1 MFLVR
6 LIYASKISDGFG
18 PKDIENILQSARTY
32 NVKTHVTGILCFS
45 NEYFLQCLEGSRTAV
60 NNTYQQILNDK
71 RHHNVIMLNYTQIP
85 EREFEKWSMGYVPQ
99 SRVTQSLNLK
109 FSGSVDFNPFKM
121 SGESAHLL
129 MLALKGSI
137 TGAIS

>member
-32 NVKTHVTGILCFS
+32 NVKTHVTGMLCFS

-99 SRVTQSLNLK
+99 SRVTESLNLK

-129 MLALKGSI
+129 MLSLI
-137 TGAIS
+137 HI

>member
-6 LIYASKISDGFG
+6 LIYASKISSGFG
-18 PKDIENILQSARTY
+18 PEDIESILQSARTY
-32 NVKTHVTGILCFS
+32 NVKTNVTGMLCFS
-45 NEYFLQCLEGSRTAV
+45 NEYFLQYLEGSRTSV

-85 EREFEKWSMGYVPQ
+85 EREFETWSMGYVPQ
-99 SRVTQSLNLK
+99 SKLTESLNLK
-109 FSGSVDFNPFKM
+109 YSGNIDFNPFKM

-129 MLALKGSI
+129 MLALKTSI
-137 TGAIS
+137 AGAIS

>member
-1 MFLVR
+1 M
-6 LIYASKISDGFG
+6 
-18 PKDIENILQSARTY
+18 
-32 NVKTHVTGILCFS
+32 LCFS

-85 EREFEKWSMGYVPQ
+85 EREFETWSMGYVPQ
-99 SRVTQSLNLK
+99 SQLTELLNLK
-109 FSGSVDFNPFKM
+109 YSGNIDFNPFKM

-129 MLALKGSI
+129 ILTLKTSI

>member
-6 LIYASKISDGFG
+6 LIYASKISSDFG
-18 PKDIENILQSARTY
+18 PEDIENILQSARTY
-32 NVKTHVTGILCFS
+32 NVKTNVTGMLCFS
-45 NEYFLQCLEGSRTAV
+45 NDYFLQCLEGSRTAV

-71 RHHNVIMLNYTQIP
+71 RHHNVIMLNYTQLP

-99 SRVTQSLNLK
+99 SKLTESLNLK
-109 FSGSVDFNPFKM
+109 FSGSIDFNPFKM

-129 MLALKGSI
+129 MLTLKDCIAGTVS
-137 TGAIS
+137 

>member
-6 LIYASKISDGFG
+6 LIYASKITDGFG

-32 NVKTHVTGILCFS
+32 NVKTHVTGMLCFS
-45 NEYFLQCLEGSRTAV
+45 NKYFLQCLDGSRTAV

-99 SRVTQSLNLK
+99 SRVTESLNLK

>member
-1 MFLVR
+1 M
-6 LIYASKISDGFG
+6 
-18 PKDIENILQSARTY
+18 
-32 NVKTHVTGILCFS
+32 LCFS

-99 SRVTQSLNLK
+99 SKLTESLNLK
-109 FSGSVDFNPFKM
+109 FSGSIDFNPFKM

-129 MLALKGSI
+129 MLTLKDSI
-137 TGAIS
+137 AGTIS

>member
-6 LIYASKISDGFG
+6 LIYASKISSDFG
-18 PKDIENILQSARTY
+18 PEDIENILQSARTY
-32 NVKTHVTGILCFS
+32 NVKTNVTGMLCFS
-45 NEYFLQCLEGSRTAV
+45 NDYCLQCLEGSRTAV

-71 RHHNVIMLNYTQIP
+71 RHHNVIMLNYTQLP

-99 SRVTQSLNLK
+99 SKLTESLNLK
-109 FSGSVDFNPFKM
+109 FSGSIDFNPFKM

-129 MLALKGSI
+129 MLTLKDCIAGTVS
-137 TGAIS
+137 

>member
-6 LIYASKISDGFG
+6 LIYASKITDGFG

-32 NVKTHVTGILCFS
+32 NVKTHVTGMLCFS

>member
-6 LIYASKISDGFG
+6 LIYASKITDGFG

-32 NVKTHVTGILCFS
+32 NVKTHVTGMLCFS
-45 NEYFLQCLEGSRTAV
+45 NKYFLQCLDGSRTAV

-99 SRVTQSLNLK
+99 SRVTQSLSLK

-129 MLALKGSI
+129 MVALKGSI

>member
-18 PKDIENILQSARTY
+18 PKDIESILQSARTY
-32 NVKTHVTGILCFS
+32 NVKTHVTGMLCFS

-129 MLALKGSI
+129 MLALKGCI

>member
-6 LIYASKISDGFG
+6 LIYASKITDGFG

-32 NVKTHVTGILCFS
+32 NVKTHVTGMLCFS

-99 SRVTQSLNLK
+99 SRVTESLNLK

-129 MLALKGSI
+129 MLALKGCI

>member
-6 LIYASKISDGFG
+6 LIYASKISSGFG
-18 PKDIENILQSARTY
+18 PEDIESILQSARTY
-32 NVKTHVTGILCFS
+32 NVKTNVTGMLCFS

-71 RHHNVIMLNYTQIP
+71 RHHNVIMLNYIQIP
-85 EREFEKWSMGYVPQ
+85 EREFETWSMGYVPQ
-99 SRVTQSLNLK
+99 SQLTELLNLK
-109 FSGSVDFNPFKM
+109 YSGNIDFNPFKM

-129 MLALKGSI
+129 MLALKTSI

>member
-6 LIYASKISDGFG
+6 LIYASKISSGFG

-32 NVKTHVTGILCFS
+32 NVKTNVTGMLCFS
-45 NEYFLQCLEGSRTAV
+45 NDYFLQCLEGSRTAV

-71 RHHNVIMLNYTQIP
+71 RHQNVIMLNYTQIP

-99 SRVTQSLNLK
+99 SKLTESLNLK
-109 FSGSVDFNPFKM
+109 FSGSIDFNPFKM
-121 SGESAHLL
+121 SGESAYLL
-129 MLALKGSI
+129 MLALKDSI
-137 TGAIS
+137 AGTIS

>member
-32 NVKTHVTGILCFS
+32 NVKTHVTGMLCFS

>member
-6 LIYASKISDGFG
+6 LIYASKITDGFG

-32 NVKTHVTGILCFS
+32 NVKKNVTGMLCFS
-45 NEYFLQCLEGSRTAV
+45 NDYFLQCLEGSRTAV

-71 RHHNVIMLNYTQIP
+71 RHHNVIMLNYNQIP

-99 SRVTQSLNLK
+99 SKVTESLNLK
-109 FSGSVDFNPFKM
+109 FSGSIDFNPFKM
-121 SGESAHLL
+121 SGDSAHRL

>member
-1 MFLVR
+1 
-6 LIYASKISDGFG
+6 
-18 PKDIENILQSARTY
+18 
-32 NVKTHVTGILCFS
+32 
-45 NEYFLQCLEGSRTAV
+45 
-60 NNTYQQILNDK
+60 
-71 RHHNVIMLNYTQIP
+71 MLNYTQIP

-99 SRVTQSLNLK
+99 SRVTESLNLK

-129 MLALKGSI
+129 MLALKGCI

>member
-6 LIYASKISDGFG
+6 LIYASKISSGFG
-18 PKDIENILQSARTY
+18 PEDIESILQSARTY
-32 NVKTHVTGILCFS
+32 NVKTNVTGMLCFS
-45 NEYFLQCLEGSRTAV
+45 NDYFLQCLEGSRTAV

-99 SRVTQSLNLK
+99 SKLTESLNLK
-109 FSGSVDFNPFKM
+109 FSGSIDFNPFKM

-129 MLALKGSI
+129 MQALKDSI
-137 TGAIS
+137 AGTIS

>member
-6 LIYASKISDGFG
+6 LIYASKISSGFG

-32 NVKTHVTGILCFS
+32 NVKTNVTGMLCFS
-45 NEYFLQCLEGSRTAV
+45 NDYFLQCLEGSRTAV

-99 SRVTQSLNLK
+99 SKLTESLNLK
-109 FSGSVDFNPFKM
+109 FSGSIDFNPFKM

-129 MLALKGSI
+129 MLTLKDSI
-137 TGAIS
+137 AGTIS

>member
-6 LIYASKISDGFG
+6 LIYASKITDGFG

-32 NVKTHVTGILCFS
+32 NVKTHVTGMLCFS

-129 MLALKGSI
+129 MVALKGSI

>member
-6 LIYASKISDGFG
+6 LIYASKISSGFG

-32 NVKTHVTGILCFS
+32 NVKTNVTGMLCFS
-45 NEYFLQCLEGSRTAV
+45 NDYFLQRLEGSRTAV

-71 RHHNVIMLNYTQIP
+71 RHQNVIMLNYTQIP

-99 SRVTQSLNLK
+99 SKLTESLNLK
-109 FSGSVDFNPFKM
+109 FSGSIDFNPFKM

-129 MLALKGSI
+129 MLALKDSI
-137 TGAIS
+137 AGTIS

>member
-32 NVKTHVTGILCFS
+32 NVKTHVTGMLCFS

-99 SRVTQSLNLK
+99 SRVTESLNLK

>member
-6 LIYASKISDGFG
+6 LIYASKISSGFG
-18 PKDIENILQSARTY
+18 PEDIESILQSARTY
-32 NVKTHVTGILCFS
+32 NVKTNVTGMLCFS
-45 NEYFLQCLEGSRTAV
+45 NDYFLQCLEGSRTAV

-99 SRVTQSLNLK
+99 SKVTESLNLK
-109 FSGSVDFNPFKM
+109 FSGSIDFNPFKM

-129 MLALKGSI
+129 MLALKDNIAG
-137 TGAIS
+137 TIS

>member
-6 LIYASKISDGFG
+6 LIYASKISSDFG
-18 PKDIENILQSARTY
+18 PEDIENILQSARTY
-32 NVKTHVTGILCFS
+32 NVKTNVTGMLCFS
-45 NEYFLQCLEGSRTAV
+45 NDYFLQCLEGSRTAV

-71 RHHNVIMLNYTQIP
+71 RHHNVIMLNYTQLP

-99 SRVTQSLNLK
+99 SKLTESLNLK
-109 FSGSVDFNPFKM
+109 FSGSIDFNPFKM

-129 MLALKGSI
+129 MLTLKDCIAS
-137 TGAIS
+137 TVS

>member
-6 LIYASKISDGFG
+6 LNYASKISDGFG
-18 PKDIENILQSARTY
+18 PKDIESILQSARTY
-32 NVKTHVTGILCFS
+32 NVKIHVTGMLCFS
-45 NEYFLQCLEGSRTAV
+45 NESFLQCFAASRTAV

-99 SRVTQSLNLK
+99 SRVTESLNLK

>member
-32 NVKTHVTGILCFS
+32 NVKTHVTGMLCFS

-99 SRVTQSLNLK
+99 SRVTESLNLK

-129 MLALKGSI
+129 MLALKGCI

>member
-6 LIYASKISDGFG
+6 LIYASKITDGFG

-32 NVKTHVTGILCFS
+32 NVKTHVTGMLCFS

-99 SRVTQSLNLK
+99 SRVTESLNLK

>member
-1 MFLVR
+1 MCIR
-6 LIYASKISDGFG
+6 DS
-18 PKDIENILQSARTY
+18 
-32 NVKTHVTGILCFS
+32 
-45 NEYFLQCLEGSRTAV
+45 SRTAV

>member
-18 PKDIENILQSARTY
+18 PKDIENILQSALTY
-32 NVKTHVTGILCFS
+32 NVKTHVTGMLCFS

-99 SRVTQSLNLK
+99 SRVTESLNLK

-129 MLALKGSI
+129 MLALKGCI